1 MYSIVR
7 WRWNYKTSW
16 FDERLKWPKECQ
28 IEGKTS
34 TEFVKSEFLNIL
46 WNAVV
51 IANDAGGG
59 SKEQVCKN
67 TIQIS
72 QVNIS
77 MGLSVFI
84 TSKSVTNAM

>member
-1 MYSIVR
+1 M
-7 WRWNYKTSW
+7 
-16 FDERLKWPKECQ
+16 
-28 IEGKTS
+28 
-34 TEFVKSEFLNIL
+34 NIL
-46 WNAVV
+46 WNAVD

-59 SKEQVCKN
+59 SKEQVCEN